1 MNLVYDVVIIGGGP
15 AGLTAGLYASRAKL
29 NTILIEK
36 DRSGGQV
43 NTTEELENYPG
54 IPEDQPAPELME
66 RMTQQAVNFGTK
78 IIRDEVVGLEDF
90 DDYKVVKGKEGEYK
104 TKTVII
110 ATGAQPRLL
119 GVPGELELRGKGV
132 SYCATCDADFFQD
145 LDVVVVGGGNSAI
158 EEAIYLT
165 RFANKVTIIHRR
177 DALRATAILQEK
189 AFANEKIDFIWD
201 SVIEEIKGDG
211 IVESVVIR
219 NKKTGEVSELETN
232 GVFIFVGTDP
242 ISGFA
247 KGFVEMDEKG
257 YIITDENMETSVKGV
272 FAAGDVRKKL
282 LRQVITAAADGAVAA
297 AAAEK
302 YIAERE

>member
-1 MNLVYDVVIIGGGP
+1 MFSKVTLDII
-15 AGLTAGLYASRAKL
+15 
-29 NTILIEK
+29 
-36 DRSGGQV
+36 
-43 NTTEELENYPG
+43 
-54 IPEDQPAPELME
+54 
-66 RMTQQAVNFGTK
+66 
-78 IIRDEVVGLEDF
+78 
-90 DDYKVVKGKEGEYK
+90 
-104 TKTVII
+104 
-110 ATGAQPRLL
+110 
-119 GVPGELELRGKGV
+119 
-132 SYCATCDADFFQD
+132 
-145 LDVVVVGGGNSAI
+145 VVGGGNSAI

-189 AFANEKIDFIWD
+189 AFANEKIDFIWN
-201 SVIEEIKGDG
+201 SIIEEIKGDG

-247 KGFVEMDEKG
+247 RGFVEMDEKG